1 MVPRLSRLKSVT
13 LLVLLTVLLLPLG
26 TMCSAEQPT
35 ASAKY
40 LAIVV
45 IDACRPDYFQLT
57 DIPNLRLLMANGA
70 TYTRAWLAQL
80 ESNTPPGHATIS
92 TGSLPRNQGVIG
104 FGWRDPVTGTMAR
117 PTTIEAVSQG
127 KLGEAIVASGAV
139 SIPQLVKE
147 ADPTAKVLAISSNKF
162 FAAAAMGNQ
171 YADYIVYSMR
181 SGKASLV
188 PSGVAGHMPP
198 SQVLNDPTLAYSLPI
213 PAIRYDTWAMDVT
226 VKMLELERPRVV
238 MINLPEIDG
247 VGHSTGGIVAPN
259 AMAEV
264 MANVDLQI
272 GRLIETYRRLGIFD
286 QTLFMVTADHAM
298 IPNSRNVR
306 GELIRKAVEK
316 TGTTALS
323 LGGGTS
329 FNIYLKDQ
337 TKGREA
343 AVNIASLN
351 LAGIDAVYYRVLEQ
365 SNCYYLPTGPT
376 ASRVS
381 QGLDA
386 AYRYLLSSYAG
397 PSGPDVAIALD
408 ENTAVGDEPLN
419 KHGSHGGLSWGVQS
433 IPMILAG
440 PGVKRAYVSD
450 MPARLVDV
458 APTALSLMG
467 VSIRR
472 MDGIVLADA
481 LTGSSPEQLRSQAE
495 LAERLRPL
503 RDALVAKSDRDLG
516 KMRFESR
523 VTIEVDF
530 SRTIGRIRSLQGIN
544 AGPLPQRPLEA
555 PLHEQYKQIGVNF
568 VRTHDV
574 RGAFD
579 INVVFPNMQGDPS
592 KESSYNFKSTDL
604 QVEAIRST
612 GAEVFYR
619 LGYSWGGPS
628 DVPSDYGKFAEICK
642 HIVMHYNQGWAN
654 GFRYGIR
661 YWEIWNEPDI
671 KIFWKGTPEQYFRLY
686 DTVARALKAVDTG
699 VKVGGPAL
707 AGKQEFL
714 ERFLQ
719 FCKTNKSPLDFVSW
733 HIYTGGRA
741 PHLVAETAN
750 EVRNLLRQYG
760 FENAESFLTEWNI
773 YADSA
778 NHDEFWN
785 ARGAAWTASAL
796 IYLQDTS
803 VSGALRYRGNAGG
816 KEGRGFGLFY
826 DNGEFKKT
834 AYAFLAMNRML
845 ETPVRLACNGSNDA
859 GFAALAGRSD
869 GGSSVRVLISS
880 FDSYY
885 EEFTLALRNLP
896 WQGRVVRCEVYVVDV
911 TNNLTLVDKFEQ
923 AQVGSLTISRKIAPS
938 CIYLISLEAK
948 ESTTEQTATRKDYL
962 SLVTPAIMI
971 ALVAVVALVLLV
983 VIVERSWLTVL
994 PRKGLNARPSTTH
1007 AM

>member
-1 MVPRLSRLKSVT
+1 MVRLRQLKVIS
-13 LLVLLTVLLLPLG
+13 LLILLPVL
-26 TMCSAEQPT
+26 MLPLSPKCLAEQSSI
-35 ASAKY
+35 SAKY
-40 LAIVV
+40 LAIII
-45 IDACRPDYFQLT
+45 IDACRPDYFELT
-57 DIPNLRLLMANGA
+57 DIPNLRFLMANGV
-70 TYTRAWLAQL
+70 TYSRAWLAQL
-80 ESNTPPGHATIS
+80 EANTPPGHATVS

-104 FGWRDPVTGTMAR
+104 FGWRDPATGNMTR

-162 FAAAAMGNQ
+162 FSAGAMGNL
-171 YADYIVYSMR
+171 YADYVVYSVR

-188 PSGVAGHMPP
+188 PSGVVGHMPP
-198 SQVLNDPTLAYSLPI
+198 SQILNDPALRYSLPI
-213 PAIRYDTWAMDVT
+213 PAIQYDTWVMGVT
-226 VKMLELERPRVV
+226 IKMLELERPKVV
-238 MINLPEIDG
+238 MINLPETDG

-259 AMAEV
+259 EMAEV
-264 MANVDLQI
+264 LANVDLQI
-272 GRLIETYRRLGIFD
+272 GRLIETYRKLGIFD
-286 QTLFMVTADHAM
+286 QTLFVVTADHAM
-298 IPNSRNVR
+298 IPNARNVR

-337 TKGREA
+337 TKRKEA
-343 AVNIASLN
+343 AENIASLN
-351 LAGIDAVYYRVLEQ
+351 ISGVDAVYYMTQEQ
-365 SNCYYLPTGPT
+365 TAYFYVPT
-376 ASRVS
+376 S
-381 QGLDA
+381 QTSKMTRDLDA
-386 AYRYLLSSYAG
+386 AYRYLLSTYAG
-397 PSGPDVAIALD
+397 PMGPDIAVALD
-408 ENTAVGDEPLN
+408 ENTVTGEEAPN
-419 KHGSHGGLSWGVQS
+419 TRGSHGGLSWGIQH
-433 IPMILAG
+433 IPLILAG
-440 PGVKRAYVSD
+440 PGVKSAYVSN

-458 APTALSLMG
+458 APTALALMG
-467 VSIRR
+467 IPTRR

-481 LTGSSPEQLRSQAE
+481 MVKSSSEQTRLQAE
-495 LAERLRPL
+495 LADRLRPL
-503 RDALVAKSDRDLG
+503 QGALMAKSERDLA
-516 KMRFESR
+516 KMRLQNR

-530 SRTIGRIRSLQGIN
+530 SQTVGRIRSLQGIN

-555 PLHEQYKQIGVNF
+555 ALHEQYKQIGVNY

-579 INVVFPNMQGDPS
+579 INVIFPNMRADPL

-604 QVEAIRST
+604 QVEAIRSV

-628 DVPSDYGKFAEICK
+628 DVPSDYAMFAEICK

-654 GFRYGIR
+654 GFRYGVR

-686 DTVARALKAVDTG
+686 DTVAKALKTVDASL
-699 VKVGGPAL
+699 KVGGPAL
-707 AGKQEFL
+707 AGRREFL

-719 FCKTNKSPLDFVSW
+719 FCKTNKSLLDFVSW
-733 HIYTGGRA
+733 HIYTGGRG
-741 PHLVAETAN
+741 PYLIAETAN
-750 EVRNLLRQYG
+750 WVQDLLKRYG
-760 FENAESFLTEWNI
+760 FENVESFLTEWNI

-803 VSGALRYRGNAGG
+803 ISGALRYRGNGGG

-826 DNGEFKKT
+826 ENGEFKKT
-834 AYAFLAMNRML
+834 AHAFLAVNRML
-845 ETPVRLACNGSNDA
+845 QTPVRLACNGSNDA

-869 GGSSVRVLISS
+869 GGSTVRVLISN
-880 FDSYY
+880 FNSYY
-885 EEFTLALRNLP
+885 EEFTLAMRNLP
-896 WQGRVVRCEVYVVDV
+896 RQGRAVRCEVCLIDE

-923 AQVGSLTISRKIAPS
+923 TQIGPLTISRKIAPS
-938 CIYLISLEAK
+938 SIYLISLDAREPV
-948 ESTTEQTATRKDYL
+948 TEQTATRIGY
-962 SLVTPAIMI
+962 PGY
-971 ALVAVVALVLLV
+971 VAPLILVALVVGVAALIVLV
-983 VIVERSWLTVL
+983 MIVERSRL
-994 PRKGLNARPSTTH
+994 RY
-1007 AM
+1007 

>member
-1 MVPRLSRLKSVT
+1 MSELRQLKTVSVLI
-13 LLVLLTVLLLPLG
+13 LLVILLFPIG
-26 TMCSAEQPT
+26 GECSAEQPA

-40 LAIVV
+40 LAIIV

-57 DIPNLRLLMANGA
+57 DMPNLRVLMANGV
-70 TYTRAWLAQL
+70 TYAKAWLAQL

-92 TGSLPRNQGVIG
+92 TGSLPRNQGVTG
-104 FGWRDPVTGTMAR
+104 FGWRDPATGSMIR

-127 KLGEAIVASGAV
+127 KLGEVIVASGAV

-147 ADPTAKVLAISSNKF
+147 VDPSAKVLAISSNKF
-162 FAAAAMGNQ
+162 FAAGAMGNL
-171 YADYIVYSMR
+171 YADYIVYSIR
-181 SGKASLV
+181 SGMTSLV

-198 SQVLNDPTLAYSLPI
+198 SQILNDPTLRYSLPI
-213 PAIRYDTWAMDVT
+213 PAIQYDTWVMDVA

-238 MINLPEIDG
+238 MINLPETDG
-247 VGHSTGGIVAPN
+247 VGHSTGGIVAPS

-264 MANVDLQI
+264 LANVDRQI
-272 GRLIETYRRLGIFD
+272 GRLIEAYRKLGILD
-286 QTLFMVTADHAM
+286 QTLFVVTADHAM
-298 IPNSRNVR
+298 IPNTRNVR
-306 GELIRKAVEK
+306 GELIRKAVER

-337 TKGREA
+337 TKSKEA
-343 AVNIASLN
+343 AENIASLN
-351 LAGIDAVYYRVLEQ
+351 VLGVDAAYYQVQEQ
-365 SNCYYLPTGPT
+365 GNYYYLPASLT
-376 ASRVS
+376 ASKIS

-397 PSGPDVAIALD
+397 PLGPDVAIALD
-408 ENTAVGDEPLN
+408 ENTAVGNEPPN
-419 KHGSHGGLSWGVQS
+419 KAGSHGGLSWGVQS
-433 IPMILAG
+433 IPMIFAG
-440 PGVKRAYVSD
+440 PGVKRGYVSD
-450 MPARLVDV
+450 APARLVDV
-458 APTALSLMG
+458 APTALSLMDIP
-467 VSIRR
+467 IRR
-472 MDGIVLADA
+472 MDGIVLADSMVK
-481 LTGSSPEQLRSQAE
+481 SSPEQLRLQAE
-495 LAERLRPL
+495 LAGRLRPL
-503 RDALVAKSDRDLG
+503 RDALVAKSEQDLG
-516 KMRFESR
+516 KMKLENR
-523 VTIEVDF
+523 VTIDVDY
-530 SRTIGRIRSLQGIN
+530 SRTIGKIRSLQGIN

-555 PLHEQYKQIGVNF
+555 PLLEQYKRIGVNY

-579 INVVFPNMQGDPS
+579 INVIFPDFQADPS
-592 KESSYNFKSTDL
+592 KESSYTFKSTDL
-604 QVEAIRST
+604 QVEAIRSV

-654 GFRYGIR
+654 GFKYGIR

-671 KIFWKGTPEQYFRLY
+671 KIFWKGTPEQYFKLY

-699 VKVGGPAL
+699 VRVGGPAL
-707 AGKQEFL
+707 AGRREFL
-714 ERFLQ
+714 EGFLQ
-719 FCKTNKSPLDFVSW
+719 YCKTSKSPLDFVSW
-733 HIYTGGRA
+733 HIYTAGRG
-741 PHLVAETAN
+741 PHLVAEAAN
-750 EVRNLLRQYG
+750 EVQNLLKRYG
-760 FENAESFLTEWNI
+760 FENVENFLTEWNI

-778 NHDEFWN
+778 NHNEFWN

-796 IYLQDTS
+796 IYLQDTP

-834 AYAFLAMNRML
+834 AFAFLAMNRML

-859 GFAALAGRSD
+859 GFATLAGRSD
-869 GGSSVRVLISS
+869 GGNIVRVLVSN

-896 WQGRVVRCEVYVVDV
+896 WQGRAVRCEVYLIDE

-923 AQVGSLTISRKIAPS
+923 TQTGALTISRKIASS
-938 CIYLISLEAK
+938 CIYLISLEAR
-948 ESTTEQTATRKDYL
+948 EPVTEQTTTRTGYQGYEAPMIL
-962 SLVTPAIMI
+962 I
-971 ALVAVVALVLLV
+971 ALVVGVASLIALVIV
-983 VIVERSWLTVL
+983 VERSKLSVL
-994 PRKGLNARPSTTH
+994 LRKS
-1007 AM
+1007 